1 MNEPTTRHDMPEI
14 GKISPEIFEEIIYPR
29 LGRRDPAVVVPPQH
43 GVDFG
48 VVDIGGG
55 QVMAVTC
62 DPVFV
67 VPQYGW
73 ERSAW
78 FAVHILASD
87 AAVSGLAPRWMTID
101 LNLPLGIEKEQ
112 FVALW
117 RGMHAECEKLG
128 IAVIAGHT
136 ARYQGC
142 EYPMIG
148 GATVMATGPSDRYV
162 TPAMARPGEDVLI
175 TKGPAIEATA
185 LFAATF
191 PRRVAAAYGDEFA
204 RRADAVFSQMSVV
217 EDALTAASVGV
228 RDDGVTA
235 MHDATECGLWGGLYE
250 VARASRVG
258 MRVWRERIPMPEEVE
273 KVCRLFGIDPFT
285 AISEGTLVLTC
296 KRHRTAEVL
305 ERLGAKGIAAAAI
318 GETLPEAE
326 GITLVEAGR
335 ARPLEHPRVD
345 PFWAAFGAAL
355 ARGDG

>member
-1 MNEPTTRHDMPEI
+1 VDI
-14 GKISPEIFEEIIYPR
+14 GV
-29 LGRRDPAVVVPPQH
+29 L
-43 GVDFG
+43 
-48 VVDIGGG
+48 DIGGG

-87 AAVSGLAPRWMTID
+87 AATSGLAPRWMTID
-101 LNLPLGIEKEQ
+101 LNLPLGIAKGE

-117 RGMHAECEKLG
+117 QAMHAECERLG
-128 IAVIAGHT
+128 IAVVAGHT

-148 GATVMATGPSDRYV
+148 GATVMAIGPKERYI
-162 TPAMARPGEDVLI
+162 TPAMAGVGEDVII

-191 PRRVAAAYGDEFA
+191 PKRVAAAYGADFA
-204 RRADAVFSQMSVV
+204 RRADALFAQMSVV
-217 EDALTAASVGV
+217 EDALTAASAGV
-228 RDDGVTA
+228 RADGVTA

-258 MRVWRERIPMPEEVE
+258 MRIERGRIPVPEEVE
-273 KVCRLFGIDPFT
+273 KVCRLFAIDPFT
-285 AISEGTLVLTC
+285 SISEGTLVLTC
-296 KRHRTAEVL
+296 RRHRTAEVL
-305 ERLGAKGIAAAAI
+305 ARLAAKGIVAAVI
-318 GETLPEAE
+318 GETRPEAD
-326 GITLVEAGR
+326 GITLVEDGR
-335 ARPLEHPRVD
+335 ERPLEHPRVD
-345 PFWAAFGAAL
+345 PFWAAFGKAMAE
-355 ARGDG
+355 GDLP

>member
-1 MNEPTTRHDMPEI
+1 MSESDARHELPEI

-29 LGRRDPAVVVPPQH
+29 LGRQDPAVLVPPQH
-43 GVDFG
+43 GVDIG

-55 QVMAVTC
+55 NVMAVTC

-112 FVALW
+112 FAALW
-117 RGMHAECEKLG
+117 RGMHAECERLG

-148 GATVMATGPSDRYV
+148 GATVMATGPRDRYV

-191 PRRVAAAYGDEFA
+191 PKRVAAAYGAEFA
-204 RRADAVFSQMSVV
+204 RRADAIFTHMSVV

-228 RDDGVTA
+228 RAEGVTA

-258 MRVWRERIPMPEEVE
+258 MRIRRERIPMPEEVE
-273 KVCRLFGIDPFT
+273 KVCRLFEIDPFA

-296 KRHRTAEVL
+296 MPHRTAEVL
-305 ERLGAKGIAAAAI
+305 GRLSAKGIVAAII
-318 GETLPEAE
+318 GETMPEAE

-335 ARPLEHPRVD
+335 ARALEHPRVD